1 MWTGDYEFESRNG
14 TCDTTLD
21 IHNTLPKAKKKK
33 RYLEIEDIS
42 QISQCKWPGNWSG
55 GKWRPKTIVTQM
67 YYILPRELYLEI
79 ISKYVPCTV
88 CQQHVCQQLLF
99 YPWGFLEGLKS
110 KLLLTNSFDPTGLLP
125 RGRFLLSDVR
135 YNPNL
140 EHCFPWLRCIFI
152 INFLHDLNEPKL
164 KLPNDI
170 SAKWDMT
177 KCLTSLMSKPN
188 LLACKCA
195 DLVLPYYWG

>member
-14 TCDTTLD
+14 NCDTTLD

-33 RYLEIEDIS
+33 RYLEIEDMS
-42 QISQCKWPGNWSG
+42 QISQCKWPGHWNG

-99 YPWGFLEGLKS
+99 YPWGSLEGLKS

-135 YNPNL
+135 YKFRTL
-140 EHCFPWLRCIFI
+140 FSVATMHLY
-152 INFLHDLNEPKL
+152 HK
-164 KLPNDI
+164 
-170 SAKWDMT
+170 
-177 KCLTSLMSKPN
+177 
-188 LLACKCA
+188 LLARSQWA
-195 DLVLPYYWG
+195 ETSSFPTTYQPSEIWPSVWLH